1 MNRHIFSCLFLA
13 LCLTP
18 AAFGQDFLPAPE
30 IADLALS
37 SHPDVLAGQWR
48 ANASRGEAR
57 RLAAD
62 PYEWTLSG
70 TYLNRSIRGVG
81 DFSEYDAGLSRG
93 LRLPGKAEIDQRIGR
108 HGVSAAENAAEDA
121 RHQAALR
128 LLDAWLGWLSARET
142 ASIRREQVAA
152 FERDVSAVERRLAIH
167 DAAAI
172 DVEMS
177 RAALAEAQADAA
189 RSSGAVLRTAAS
201 LTAWFPELPLPEN
214 PTLISLPEL
223 PDDLDALR
231 QAVVSN
237 SHEIGY
243 IEDIARRAD
252 AVAQRA
258 MADEMPDPQVGFRLF
273 SERDGDETGL
283 GVTFSIPIGGEAR
296 SAMAYER
303 YAAAAAARQDVQR
316 VRRTVLDTAESDAIQ
331 ARSEHAAW
339 LSAQRAAEDSTR
351 VVQRLRDGYAIGA
364 SSLSDLL
371 MAERRHLDSRLME
384 AEARTHAN
392 HAILKLKID
401 AHEMWID

>member
-1 MNRHIFSCLFLA
+1 MNRRIFPCLSLI

-18 AAFGQDFLPAPE
+18 AAFAQDFLPAPE

-37 SHPDVLAGQWR
+37 SHPDVLAEQER
-48 ANASRGEAR
+48 ANVSRGEAR

-81 DFSEYDAGLSRG
+81 DFSEYDAGIARG
-93 LRLPGKAEIDQRIGR
+93 LRLPGKADIDHEIGR

-128 LLDAWLGWLSARET
+128 LLGAWLGWLSARET
-142 ASIRREQVAA
+142 AAIHREQVAA
-152 FERDVSAVERRLAIH
+152 FEREVGAVERRLAIN

-172 DVEMS
+172 DVEMA
-177 RAALAEAQADAA
+177 RAALAESQAAAA
-189 RSSGAVLRTAAS
+189 RSAGAVLRTVAS
-201 LTAWFPELPLPEN
+201 LMAWFPELPLPAS
-214 PTLISLPEL
+214 PILISPPAL
-223 PDDLDALR
+223 PDDLDTLR
-231 QAVVSN
+231 QAVISN

-243 IEDIARRAD
+243 VEDIARRAD

-258 MADEMPDPQVGFRLF
+258 KADETPDPQVGLRVF

-283 GVTFSIPIGGEAR
+283 GVTFSVPIGGEAR
-296 SAMAYER
+296 SAMTYER
-303 YAAAAAARQDVQR
+303 YAAAEAARRDVQR
-316 VRRTVLDTAESDAIQ
+316 VRRTVLDTAETDAIR

-351 VVQRLRDGYAIGA
+351 VVQRLRDGYGIGA
-364 SSLSDLL
+364 SSLADLL

-384 AEARTHAN
+384 AEARTQATF
-392 HAILKLKID
+392 AILKLKID